1 MQAVIMAGGQGTRLR
16 ELTKDLIPKPMIEI
30 CGRPLLQWQIENLKE
45 NGINDIIV
53 VVGHL
58 SERIVTNNDLD
69 KFNNIVSYY
78 IEDKPLGTAGALLQ
92 IKDILEDEF
101 FLIYGDLFFNIDF
114 QKMIDFHHSH
124 GGTGTLFVHPNSHPY
139 DSDLVD
145 YENDYRITKIYFK
158 DNKPTKWLHNCTT
171 AGIYLFNKRI
181 LEVFPYRHKID
192 LEKDILP
199 NLWYCYA
206 YKSSEYVKDI
216 GTVDRYYQVA
226 NDIINNIPFHR
237 NLKKKQKAIF
247 LDRDGTIN
255 EEVGLV
261 SHPAQ
266 LNLLPNA
273 AAAIRL
279 INDSEY
285 LAIVVTN
292 QSVVARGM
300 CSIED
305 VNDIHAK
312 METLLGQEGAYLN
325 DIFFC
330 PHHQDRGYPDE
341 NKEYKIDCDCRKPK
355 PGLIYKAAERYNID
369 LSQSWIIGDSPKD
382 EMAGINAGVKPILIP
397 RDANNL
403 LEAVRK
409 IL

>member
-1 MQAVIMAGGQGTRLR
+1 MKSK
-16 ELTKDLIPKPMIEI
+16 LTP
-30 CGRPLLQWQIENLKE
+30 
-45 NGINDIIV
+45 
-53 VVGHL
+53 
-58 SERIVTNNDLD
+58 
-69 KFNNIVSYY
+69 
-78 IEDKPLGTAGALLQ
+78 
-92 IKDILEDEF
+92 
-101 FLIYGDLFFNIDF
+101 
-114 QKMIDFHHSH
+114 
-124 GGTGTLFVHPNSHPY
+124 
-139 DSDLVD
+139 
-145 YENDYRITKIYFK
+145 
-158 DNKPTKWLHNCTT
+158 
-171 AGIYLFNKRI
+171 
-181 LEVFPYRHKID
+181 
-192 LEKDILP
+192 
-199 NLWYCYA
+199 
-206 YKSSEYVKDI
+206 
-216 GTVDRYYQVA
+216 
-226 NDIINNIPFHR
+226 
-237 NLKKKQKAIF
+237 AIF